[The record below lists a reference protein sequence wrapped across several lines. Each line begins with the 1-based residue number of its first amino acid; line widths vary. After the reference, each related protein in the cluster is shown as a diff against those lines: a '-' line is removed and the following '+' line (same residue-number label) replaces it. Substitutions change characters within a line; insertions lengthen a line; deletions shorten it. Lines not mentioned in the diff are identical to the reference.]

1 MSYLAS
7 YTILPSSFE
16 QQSTNSVLLS
26 SPNKVLRS
34 FPQLNA
40 DLIKSVTIG
49 IIKKIP
55 DDIYA
60 DIVAHAL

>member
-1 MSYLAS
+1 M
-7 YTILPSSFE
+7 FFF
-16 QQSTNSVLLS
+16 S

-55 DDIYA
+55 DDIYT

>member
-1 MSYLAS
+1 MLIRSH
-7 YTILPSSFE
+7 
-16 QQSTNSVLLS
+16 

-40 DLIKSVTIG
+40 DLVKSVTIG

-55 DDIYA
+55 DDVYA
-60 DIVAHAL
+60 EIVNHAL

>member
-1 MSYLAS
+1 MTQ
-7 YTILPSSFE
+7 YT
-16 QQSTNSVLLS
+16 TDNA

-40 DLIKSVTIG
+40 DLVKSVTIG

-55 DDIYA
+55 DDVYA
-60 DIVAHAL
+60 EIVTHAL

>member
-1 MSYLAS
+1 MAG
-7 YTILPSSFE
+7 
-16 QQSTNSVLLS
+16 QSHLRIFKLTLLR

-34 FPQLNA
+34 FPPLNA

-49 IIKKIP
+49 IIKQIP

-60 DIVAHAL
+60 DIVVHAQ

>member
-1 MSYLAS
+1 MA
-7 YTILPSSFE
+7 LP
-16 QQSTNSVLLS
+16 

-40 DLIKSVTIG
+40 HLVKSVTIG

-55 DDIYA
+55 DDVYA
-60 DIVAHAL
+60 EIVVHAL